1 MNEKL
6 TLFLKQ
12 FKGLINMK
20 NFLMLIYIIICS
32 SSLVQSQNTD
42 SLMKSG
48 RELLE
53 TGSTYFDQVS
63 LIQAEEKFQ
72 EVLDIDGSNYL
83 AQYLLAY
90 TDYRLAVYYLI
101 DKDIEHFN
109 NYISICE
116 NELNSLLDSN
126 DTDVEALSL
135 LSSAYG
141 EQIRQKPETAEALAP
156 KALELMKEADKIDP
170 ENPRVQ
176 FLTGKLLLTL
186 PKKFGGD
193 KNKSIIHLQKAI
205 KLFEEGN
212 EADDE
217 IGWGY
222 IFALTW
228 LGINYS
234 EINDYQS
241 AIDTYNKALE
251 VDPDFVWI
259 NNTLLPGVSAKL
271 NKGE

>member
-1 MNEKL
+1 MKKF
-6 TLFLKQ
+6 TL
-12 FKGLINMK
+12 LIS
-20 NFLMLIYIIICS
+20 IIICLTGS
-32 SSLVQSQNTD
+32 GKSQNTD
-42 SLMKSG
+42 SLMNTG

-72 EVLDIDGSNYL
+72 EVLNIDGSNYL

-90 TDYRLAVYYLI
+90 TDYRLAVYYLE
-101 DKDIEHFN
+101 DKDVEHFN
-109 NYISICE
+109 NYISSCE
-116 NELNSLLDSN
+116 SKLIAILDSN
-126 DTDVEALSL
+126 ETDSEALSL

-141 EQIRQKPETAEALAP
+141 EQIRQKPDVAKALAP
-156 KALELMKEADKIDP
+156 KAMELMTAAIENDP
-170 ENPRVQ
+170 DNPRVH

-186 PKKFGGD
+186 PQKYGGD
-193 KNKSIIHLQKAI
+193 KYKSLFHLQKAV

-212 EADDE
+212 EADDD

-228 LGINYS
+228 LGINYRDLN
-234 EINDYQS
+234 EYQS
-241 AIDTYNKALE
+241 AADTFNKALE

-259 NNTLLPGVSAKL
+259 NNTLLPEVSAKL
-271 NKGE
+271 NKVN

>member
-90 TDYRLAVYYLI
+90 TDYRLAVYYLE

-116 NELNSLLDSN
+116 DELYSLLDSN

-193 KNKSIIHLQKAI
+193 KNKSLIHLQKAI

>member
-90 TDYRLAVYYLI
+90 TDYRLAVYYLE

-193 KNKSIIHLQKAI
+193 KNKSLIHLQKAI

>member
-1 MNEKL
+1 
-6 TLFLKQ
+6 
-12 FKGLINMK
+12 MK
-20 NFLMLIYIIICS
+20 NFLQLILIIIC
-32 SSLVQSQNTD
+32 LTNPGKSQNTD
-42 SLMKSG
+42 SLIKSA
-48 RELLE
+48 RDLLE
-53 TGSTYFDQVS
+53 TGSTYFDQIS

-72 EVLDIDGSNYL
+72 ELLGIDGSNYL

-90 TDYRLAVYYLI
+90 TDYRLAVYYLE

-109 NYISICE
+109 DYISTCE

-126 DTDVEALSL
+126 GTDVEALSL

-141 EQIRQKPETAEALAP
+141 EQIRQKPETADALAP
-156 KALELMKEADKIDP
+156 KALELMKEANKIDP

-193 KNKSIIHLQKAI
+193 KNKSPIHLQKAI

-234 EINDYQS
+234 ALKDYNS
-241 AIDTYNKALE
+241 AINTFNKALE

>member
-72 EVLDIDGSNYL
+72 EILDIDGSSYL

-90 TDYRLAVYYLI
+90 TDYRLAVYYLE

-116 NELNSLLDSN
+116 DELYSLLDSN

-193 KNKSIIHLQKAI
+193 KNKSLIHLQKAI